1 MKLLLEYAKD
11 QSKRATY
18 YKTTTKTSNS
28 INPAEELDS
37 RRIIYRRTMER
48 LIFQTAGEK
57 RRLFSVL
64 HLELI
69 KSLWMQ
75 SRGKLYEFRGSERVS
90 SANSRFHIVT
100 GVRMSR

>member
-18 YKTTTKTSNS
+18 YKRRTKTSNS

-37 RRIIYRRTMER
+37 RRIIYRGTMER

-69 KSLWMQ
+69 KSLWTQ
-75 SRGKLYEFRGSERVS
+75 SRGKLYEFRGWERVS